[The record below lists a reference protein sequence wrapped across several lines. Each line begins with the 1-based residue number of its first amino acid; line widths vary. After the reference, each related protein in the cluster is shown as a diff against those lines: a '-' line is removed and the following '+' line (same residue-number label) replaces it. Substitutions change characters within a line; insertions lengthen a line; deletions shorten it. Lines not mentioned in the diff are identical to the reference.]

1 MDRKIVIAQGALSEN
16 AYETI
21 EVNQKLSDLAT
32 KIAPS
37 DPLSAYV
44 AVSHEVFNEPSPMLD
59 SSVNKIFIYNNRL
72 AGWEF
77 TGCGIST
84 TTTGNG

>member
-1 MDRKIVIAQGALSEN
+1 
-16 AYETI
+16 
-21 EVNQKLSDLAT
+21 
-32 KIAPS
+32 
-37 DPLSAYV
+37 
-44 AVSHEVFNEPSPMLD
+44 MLD